1 MNDRQH
7 GTGKSPRQDH
17 TGELFAALQRL
28 LPQHTL
34 SRLLGQLADS
44 RHPRLKHFL
53 IQRAMARYGISL
65 EEAALPQ
72 PEDYPSFNDFFTR
85 QLRDE
90 ARPIDPAPNALVSP
104 ADGAV
109 SQLGAIQDGTLFQA
123 KGHHFSTRQLLGL
136 DEHFC
141 ARFQQ
146 GSFATIYLSPR
157 DYHRVHMPCDGRLL
171 ETLYIPGRL
180 FSVNDITAK
189 HIPGLFARNER
200 LVCLFDTDRGLLA
213 VVLVGA
219 ILVAGIRTTW
229 RDYYKPDQCHHDKFS
244 EPRVILRGEE
254 LGQFRFGSTVVMAME
269 SPVNFADTLGPGSAV
284 TMGSKLGEW
293 R

>member
-1 MNDRQH
+1 MDDRQH
-7 GTGKSPRQDH
+7 DADKKPAQDH
-17 TGELFAALQRL
+17 AGELFSALQRL

-34 SRLLGQLADS
+34 SRLLGKLADS

-53 IQRAMARYGISL
+53 IQRAMARYGIEL
-65 EEAALPQ
+65 EEAALPT

-85 QLRDE
+85 RLRE
-90 ARPIDPAPNALVSP
+90 SARPIDASPDALVSP

-109 SQLGAIQDGTLFQA
+109 SQLGEIRDGTLFQA
-123 KGHHFSTRQLLGL
+123 KGHHFSTRQLLGV
-136 DEHFC
+136 DEDLC
-141 ARFQQ
+141 ARFHH

-180 FSVNDITAK
+180 FSVNDTTVR

-200 LVCLFDTDRGLLA
+200 LVCLFDTEHGLLA

-229 RDYYKPDQCHHDKFS
+229 RDYYKPDQCHHDRFA
-244 EPRVILRGEE
+244 EPRLVARGEE
-254 LGQFRFGSTVVMAME
+254 LGQFRFGSTVVIATE
-269 SPVNFADTLGPGSAV
+269 SPVTFADTLGPGSRV
-284 TMGSKLGEW
+284 DMGGKLGEW